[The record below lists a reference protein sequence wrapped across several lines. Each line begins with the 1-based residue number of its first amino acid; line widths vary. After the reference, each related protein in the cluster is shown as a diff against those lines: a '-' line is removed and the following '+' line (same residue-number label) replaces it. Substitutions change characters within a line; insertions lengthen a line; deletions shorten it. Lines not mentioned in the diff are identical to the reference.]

1 ANAAPAA
8 REAARRALAAHGE
21 ASARAAA
28 LASARAALAS
38 AAPELRASARDV
50 LAQLAPAEG
59 VSALLALAADAP
71 LVERQRAWAALAH
84 AGDARAE
91 AELSRALDAHAA
103 GTLAADVQLDVLE
116 AARAHGGAAL
126 AAKLAAYESAL
137 PADDLVARYAFALA
151 GGDAA
156 RGARVFESE
165 TAECMRCHGSGG
177 HGAGAGPDLTGVS
190 KRHDVRG
197 LLQSVLLP
205 QAQIAAGFGSVAVT
219 LRDGS
224 VVNGV
229 QVSESASEVVV
240 DTGEGEPRRI
250 ALRDVAT
257 RTPPAS
263 AMPPTALGLAP
274 RELRDLIA
282 HLQTR

>member
-1 ANAAPAA
+1 
-8 REAARRALAAHGE
+8 
-21 ASARAAA
+21 
-28 LASARAALAS
+28 
-38 AAPELRASARDV
+38 
-50 LAQLAPAEG
+50 
-59 VSALLALAADAP
+59 
-71 LVERQRAWAALAH
+71 
-84 AGDARAE
+84 
-91 AELSRALDAHAA
+91 
-103 GTLAADVQLDVLE
+103 
-116 AARAHGGAAL
+116 
-126 AAKLAAYESAL
+126 
-137 PADDLVARYAFALA
+137 
-151 GGDAA
+151 
-156 RGARVFESE
+156 
-165 TAECMRCHGSGG
+165 
-177 HGAGAGPDLTGVS
+177 
-190 KRHDVRG
+190 
-197 LLQSVLLP
+197 VLLP